1 MDVQMPEMDGL
12 EATRV
17 IRRNWP
23 VERLPIIA
31 MTAHA
36 YEEERQR
43 CLAAGMNDHVA
54 KPVDPAVLIRTLE
67 RWLVRSS
74 VPEALPGEASGQG

>member
-1 MDVQMPEMDGL
+1 
-12 EATRV
+12 
-17 IRRNWP
+17 
-23 VERLPIIA
+23 
-31 MTAHA
+31 
-36 YEEERQR
+36 
-43 CLAAGMNDHVA
+43 MNDHVA